1 MKEFAKGSHRSG
13 EYDVRVLE
21 DDSIKAAQN
30 KEQRATGLRIR
41 GRRRKTTA
49 RRREVD
55 KEQT

>member
-21 DDSIKAAQN
+21 DDSIEAAQN

-49 RRREVD
+49 HTREVN